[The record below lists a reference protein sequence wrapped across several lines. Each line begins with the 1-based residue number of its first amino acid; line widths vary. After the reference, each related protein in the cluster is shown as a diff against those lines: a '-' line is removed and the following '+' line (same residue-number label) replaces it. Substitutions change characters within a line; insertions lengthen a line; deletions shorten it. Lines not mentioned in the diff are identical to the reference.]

1 MWNLKG
7 KTALVTGGGS
17 GIGKAISR
25 AFIDQGAN
33 VIFFGTNKEKG
44 ERAKKE
50 FEEASKSGAKAY
62 FFQVDVSKK
71 AEVEEAVKEAFELAG
86 SIEILVNNAGI
97 TKDQLLLRMPEEDW
111 DLVMDINM
119 KSCYNLCQALIRSMM
134 KSRYGKIINI
144 SSVVGVS
151 GNPGQTNYAASKA
164 AMIGFTKSLAKEL
177 ASRNIMANCV
187 APGYI
192 ETEMTQSLPEEK
204 RKSVMDDIPLN
215 RMGKPEDIANMVL
228 FLASD
233 LSNYITGQVFIVDG
247 GMTL

>member
-44 ERAKKE
+44 ELAKKE
-50 FEEASKSGAKAY
+50 FEEASRHGGKAY

-71 AEVEEAVKEAFELAG
+71 AEVEEAVKKAFELTS

-177 ASRNIMANCV
+177 APRNIMANCV

-192 ETEMTQSLPEEK
+192 ETEMTKSLPEEK
-204 RKSVMDDIPLN
+204 RKSVVDDIPLN

-247 GMTL
+247 GITL